1 MCKLYS
7 IDIPQN
13 IEVQE
18 TVSSVTFLDIDL
30 IFDNNGPIS
39 TRFYNKEADIN
50 LGNIHFQQLDRNI
63 LASRPYGA
71 YISQSSL
78 QFVFRVFTTSRNLST
93 KLWNQGLFLRKVFF
107 PDYINTLLSSM
118 LSVGYRWRTI
128 EWAIKIRFKVNNCFP
143 IMSSD
148 GLLYYHILKLYVKPL
163 SFYTYAFQY

>member
-7 IDIPQN
+7 IDIPQK
-13 IEVQE
+13 IEIQE

-39 TRFYNKEADIN
+39 TRFCNKEADIN
-50 LGNIHFQQLDRNI
+50 LGNIYFQQLDSNI

-93 KLWNQGLFLRKVFF
+93 KLLSQGFFLRKVCFLERF
-107 PDYINTLLSSM
+107 SFRIISTLCLVVCCQ
-118 LSVGYRWRTI
+118 LVTGDEQY
-128 EWAIKIRFKVNNCFP
+128 N
-143 IMSSD
+143 
-148 GLLYYHILKLYVKPL
+148 GQLK
-163 SFYTYAFQY
+163 

>member
-7 IDIPQN
+7 IDIPQKN
-13 IEVQE
+13 EIQE

-39 TRFYNKEADIN
+39 TRVYNKEADIN
-50 LGNIHFQQLDRNI
+50 LGNIYFQQLDSNI
-63 LASRPYGA
+63 LASRRYWA

-93 KLWNQGLFLRKVFF
+93 KLLSQGFFFKKVFF
-107 PDYINTLLSSM
+107 SDYINTLFSSM
-118 LSVGYRWRTI
+118 LSVGYRWRKI
-128 EWAIKIRFKVNNCFP
+128 EWAIQIKLKVNNCFP